1 MIKRDS
7 AIDGAPDE
15 VRVEYFE
22 HRFGRRPSD
31 QFKSLYLWFG
41 QIASHFLYRDCVKA
55 FISFDYMRAMGF
67 LKMNPGKIDLVVERE
82 AIRKIIL
89 YYLAMDSKSAKGFD
103 AAFGKTTTEQA
114 VNIYQMYDRLLSQ
127 LSETGFFRNQFEP
140 KKILKLKGKK
150 EFNLSMED
158 RAIKKLRKQAGCEG
172 IDSKTAKKYFDLN
185 YGIDIYDVI
194 SSYREEF
201 DGKLPS
207 EVLADPGSPNGF
219 INTAYIHTSILAEK
233 LSSARTRFGFSGC
246 KKEHLYRLPKI
257 KKIQF
262 IKD

>member
-1 MIKRDS
+1 M
-7 AIDGAPDE
+7 
-15 VRVEYFE
+15 
-22 HRFGRRPSD
+22 
-31 QFKSLYLWFG
+31 
-41 QIASHFLYRDCVKA
+41 
-55 FISFDYMRAMGF
+55 
-67 LKMNPGKIDLVVERE
+67 
-82 AIRKIIL
+82 
-89 YYLAMDSKSAKGFD
+89 
-103 AAFGKTTTEQA
+103 
-114 VNIYQMYDRLLSQ
+114 
-127 LSETGFFRNQFEP
+127 
-140 KKILKLKGKK
+140 
-150 EFNLSMED
+150 
-158 RAIKKLRKQAGCEG
+158 
-172 IDSKTAKKYFDLN
+172 
-185 YGIDIYDVI
+185 I